1 MIRVQLTDLG
11 KEIPCP
17 KNRAV
22 RDLLVHYPG
31 DADKVLAVRINHEVK
46 DLNTLLTED
55 ASVEFLDVSTIDGNR
70 IYQRTLSMVLV
81 VAVKELFLQD
91 GDVSVEH
98 SLDGGLYCKL
108 SINQEVDAQ
117 IVAR

>member
-46 DLNTLLTED
+46 DLNTLLFED
-55 ASVEFLDVSTIDGNR
+55 ASVEFLDVS
-70 IYQRTLSMVLV
+70 
-81 VAVKELFLQD
+81 
-91 GDVSVEH
+91 
-98 SLDGGLYCKL
+98 
-108 SINQEVDAQ
+108 
-117 IVAR
+117 